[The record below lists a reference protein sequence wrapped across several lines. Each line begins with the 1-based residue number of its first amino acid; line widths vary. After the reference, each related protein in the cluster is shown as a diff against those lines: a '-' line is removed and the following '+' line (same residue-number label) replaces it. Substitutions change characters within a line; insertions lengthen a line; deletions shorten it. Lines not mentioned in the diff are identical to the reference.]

1 MKMLLV
7 TSCLKSG
14 RIAQFLRSQIV
25 YYAASVLQLVLHYP
39 ASILQFVFGLLFY
52 AIAVLLLQFDFGL
65 RQKLSGCICVLLLE
79 EGWSIRAAAEAFH
92 LNKSSVLKMKKRWE
106 LEGTVQRKAG
116 SGRQKI
122 STDVEDTQLINYLR
136 ENPFHTVR
144 DAIVN
149 TNFPGSQPTVC
160 RRVKKITYK

>member
-1 MKMLLV
+1 MARHTTPV
-7 TSCLKSG
+7 TRA
-14 RIAQFLRSQIV
+14 RIIT
-25 YYAASVLQLVLHYP
+25 
-39 ASILQFVFGLLFY
+39 
-52 AIAVLLLQFDFGL
+52 
-65 RQKLSGCICVLLLE
+65 KLE

-92 LNKSSVLKMKKRWE
+92 LNKNSVLKMKKRWE

-136 ENPFHTVR
+136 EYPFHTAR

-149 TNFPGSQPTVC
+149 ANFPESQPTVC
-160 RRVKKITYK
+160 RRVKKSHINNYVAAKKIKLTEQNKQSRLLFALNYGLKEIQF